1 MPFTGTGL
9 TPAHVCTGTGL
20 SPLPL
25 FAPGLDSPL
34 PTSAPG
40 LGSPLPTS
48 APGLGST
55 LPTAAPG
62 LGSRPCQCLHRDST
76 RYLIY
81 TLIYICTGTGRTP
94 AHDCTGTG
102 PTPAHDC
109 TGTGPTPATSAARLG
124 PPLPANF
131 PGFQVAAASGLAL
144 LPFRTGSIRHRRHGS
159 QRPWQVGQSQAPFAL
174 TVPLT
179 GAANESAA
187 ADKYGCRCAAVAT
200 ARAVDAHRLRL
211 ACCCLDAYGGGA
223 S

>member
-1 MPFTGTGL
+1 MVWPSYHHSASARYDRLGRPVPHL
-9 TPAHVCTGTGL
+9 RRDWAH
-20 SPLPL
+20 PLPHL
-25 FAPGLDSPL
+25 PQRDRGPKESNAFHRDWAHPCPCLHRNWALAPAMFAPGLDSPL

-62 LGSRPCQCLHRDST
+62 LGSRPCHCLHLDST

-109 TGTGPTPATSAARLG
+109 TGTGLTPATSAAGLG

-131 PGFQVAAASGLAL
+131 PGFQVAAASGLAP
-144 LPFRTGSIRHRRHGS
+144 LPFRTG
-159 QRPWQVGQSQAPFAL
+159 
-174 TVPLT
+174 
-179 GAANESAA
+179 
-187 ADKYGCRCAAVAT
+187 
-200 ARAVDAHRLRL
+200 
-211 ACCCLDAYGGGA
+211 
-223 S
+223 